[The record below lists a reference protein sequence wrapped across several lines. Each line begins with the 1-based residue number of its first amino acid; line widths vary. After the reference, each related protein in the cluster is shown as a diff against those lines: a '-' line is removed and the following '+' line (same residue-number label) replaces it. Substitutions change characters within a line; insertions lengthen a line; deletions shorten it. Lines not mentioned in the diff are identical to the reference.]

1 MRMCNQLILFV
12 RTMCFAEHYGTC
24 RGRLDKA
31 DATAG
36 VRNHALESK
45 AVPQV
50 VRNLGNGKAC
60 RIDGNRAGEC
70 SIQRRAC
77 EIGVILAVQQVP
89 MAISLKAPYQS
100 RGTRR
105 EWRAKD
111 DGVLNAVYVE
121 TTDHPR
127 A

>member
-1 MRMCNQLILFV
+1 
-12 RTMCFAEHYGTC
+12 MCFAERNRTC

-60 RIDGNRAGEC
+60 RIDGNCAGEC
-70 SIQRRAC
+70 STQRRAC
-77 EIGVILAVQQVP
+77 EIGMILAVQQVSV
-89 MAISLKAPYQS
+89 AISLKAPYQS

-105 EWRAKD
+105 EWRTKEAGGLKLVHVD
-111 DGVLNAVYVE
+111 V
-121 TTDHPR
+121 TDIIGERGFLSGLHEFC